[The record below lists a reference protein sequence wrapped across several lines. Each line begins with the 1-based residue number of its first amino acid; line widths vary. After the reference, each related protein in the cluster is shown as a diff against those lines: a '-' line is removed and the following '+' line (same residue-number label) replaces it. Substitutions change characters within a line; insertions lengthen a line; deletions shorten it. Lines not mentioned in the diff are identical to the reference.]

1 MAIPLPGPTLR
12 PDAHAD
18 ACRAGALALSTTSAT
33 TWRLLRSTCTTCLR
47 PTDLCLCSHV
57 PQVANRTAVTVLQH
71 HRERFHPFGSVRMLM
86 SALQNG
92 DLQVVFH
99 RAGRGLL
106 HPVEVPPGTGL
117 VYPHPDGRDLC
128 ALSEQERPPR
138 LVLIDGTWSQA
149 HRLYQDNPWLQRLP
163 HYSIRPTAKSRYLV
177 RREPHEH
184 CLSTLEAA
192 VEAIRCLEPGLPG
205 LDDLLALF
213 DRMNADQV
221 TRRESSVVTPRE
233 KKTRSRASRALP
245 SALVEGLG
253 DIVVVHSE
261 SSELLLRTDPQRAK
275 LFQGS
280 ALRPSTAESFCA
292 FVRSPR
298 GDPGDGYLGRLG
310 LGRADIE
317 SQLSQEAF
325 DRDFAAFLRPA
336 DVLVAWNTSAFRL
349 LPSSVTSSHELLTLK
364 AAYCNVRSGRCG
376 TLEDVMRTEDLAA
389 LANQVPGRAGKLLSS
404 AAAVARFLA
413 SPR

>member
-1 MAIPLPGPTLR
+1 M
-12 PDAHAD
+12 
-18 ACRAGALALSTTSAT
+18 
-33 TWRLLRSTCTTCLR
+33 RSTCATCLR

-86 SALQNG
+86 SALQNSE
-92 DLQVVFH
+92 LQVVFH

-128 ALSEQERPPR
+128 ALSAQERPPH

-149 HRLYQDNPWLQRLP
+149 NRLYQDNPWLFRLP
-163 HYSIRPTAKSRYLV
+163 HYSLRPAAKSRYLV

-192 VEAIRCLEPGLPG
+192 AEALRCLEPDLPG

-213 DRMNADQV
+213 DRMNSDQV
-221 TRRESSVVTPRE
+221 TRRKSLEVTPRE

-253 DIVVVHSE
+253 NLVIVHGQ
-261 SSELLLRTDPQRAK
+261 SSELQLRVDPHHAD

-292 FVRSPR
+292 FVQSPR
-298 GDPGDGYLGRLG
+298 GEPRDGYLERLG
-310 LGRADIE
+310 LGRADIA
-317 SQLSQEAF
+317 SQVSQEAF
-325 DRDFAAFLRPA
+325 DRDFAAFLRPD
-336 DVLVAWNTSAFRL
+336 DVLMAWNTSAFGL
-349 LPSSVTSSHELLTLK
+349 LPSSVTSSHVLLSLK
-364 AAYCNVRSGRCG
+364 AAYCDVRRGRCG
-376 TLEDVMRTEDLAA
+376 TLEDVMRTEGLTAA
-389 LANQVPGRAGKLLSS
+389 ANRVPGRSGTQLSS
-404 AAAVARFLA
+404 TAAVARFLT

>member
-1 MAIPLPGPTLR
+1 
-12 PDAHAD
+12 
-18 ACRAGALALSTTSAT
+18 
-33 TWRLLRSTCTTCLR
+33 LRSTCATCLR

-57 PQVANRTAVTVLQH
+57 PQVANRTVVTVLQH

-86 SALQNG
+86 SALQNSE
-92 DLQVVFH
+92 LQVVFH

-106 HPVEVPPGTGL
+106 CPVKVPPGTGL
-117 VYPHPDGRDLC
+117 VYPHPDGRNLC
-128 ALSEQERPPR
+128 ALSEQERPPH

-163 HYSIRPTAKSRYLV
+163 HYSIRPAAKSRYLV

-192 VEAIRCLEPGLPG
+192 AEALRCLEPDLPG

-213 DRMNADQV
+213 DRMNTDQV

-233 KKTRSRASRALP
+233 KKTRFRALRALP

-253 DIVVVHSE
+253 NIVIVHSE
-261 SSELLLRTDPQRAK
+261 SSELQLRADPQHAN

-292 FVRSPR
+292 FVQSAR
-298 GDPGDGYLGRLG
+298 GEPSDRYLERLD
-310 LGRADIE
+310 LRRADIE
-317 SQLSQEAF
+317 SQVSQEAF
-325 DRDFAAFLRPA
+325 DRDFDAFLRPT
-336 DVLVAWNTSAFRL
+336 DVLLAWNTSAFGL
-349 LPSSVTSSHELLTLK
+349 LPSSVTSSHALLSLK
-364 AAYCNVRSGRCG
+364 AAYCNVRGGRCG
-376 TLEDVMRTEDLAA
+376 TLEDVMRTEGLAA
-389 LANQVPGRAGKLLSS
+389 VANRVPGRSGNQLSS
-404 AAAVARFLA
+404 TAAVARILT